1 MVALTIRMMLFP
13 NMVVLPPYRSNAR
26 RELRR
31 ITLELEVEAEHARAL
46 DRSTAADDA
55 LALKAIA
62 ADVRV
67 AALRAR
73 AAQLRR
79 AAGRLTPAEN

>member
-1 MVALTIRMMLFP
+1 MTLFP
-13 NMVVLPPYRSNAR
+13 NMVTPPPYRVHAR

-31 ITLELEVEAEHARAL
+31 VAFELELEGELARAL
-46 DRSTAADDA
+46 KGAAAADDA

-79 AAGRLTPAEN
+79 AAGRLTAAEKH